1 MQARDEQTR
10 QTVETPDSV
19 NPLRKYFDEISIGDD
34 YTTSARTITEAD
46 VVNFACL
53 TGDFYYLHVDREAA
67 RQSPYG
73 RRIAHGFLILSVA
86 TGLMVTSRPGPVVAN
101 YGTDKLRFVRPVFLG
116 DTIRA
121 RLECVEKRA
130 RAKPMGNH
138 PVGVVDW
145 KVRVMNQNDQLVATW
160 IFKTLVLCSQ

>member
-10 QTVETPDSV
+10 QTVETPDLV

-73 RRIAHGFLILSVA
+73 PESHTASSSFPWP
-86 TGLMVTSRPGPVVAN
+86 PG
-101 YGTDKLRFVRPVFLG
+101 
-116 DTIRA
+116 
-121 RLECVEKRA
+121 
-130 RAKPMGNH
+130 
-138 PVGVVDW
+138 
-145 KVRVMNQNDQLVATW
+145 
-160 IFKTLVLCSQ
+160 